1 MPPAH
6 PNLDV
11 NVLVSISKRFI
22 KNVDAKN
29 ILRAKYDWN
38 TPRLCFKGRTTGRSE
53 VNNHVMYEV
62 ILDEVPGVRMTVKQG
77 SIKYL
82 GPLETGVPDTTDPT
96 DVITALEETEDLL
109 EDAIEE
115 EDEQLEVD
123 LTPTDGWTNGE
134 VFVDSRLC
142 GESYQQ
148 SKAKLNL
155 VNSKNATPLDYFLF
169 FLPLD
174 HFHKIINNT
183 NLSARSIDVSWKD
196 ITYHEYMMWIALLT
210 IMTVVKHSD
219 RKAYWKQGSSH
230 FMMNVNF
237 SEYMSYK
244 RFNDIMQMHVFEVHS
259 FEKQQLD
266 PLYQIRSTIEA
277 FNEHMAKCLTPGK
290 YLVIDESMNQWLG
303 TGMPNLKKVPRKPHP
318 IGQEFKTLADHHTF
332 CIVQMDTVSDP
343 RPKEYDDDPGMRK
356 LTATVKRLVKPW
368 FGSGRTVIADSWFG
382 SPDMTT
388 MLSDLG
394 LYSIMQITKRRYWPR
409 GMPITDIVEQVEEAD
424 GSFYTMKKD
433 SGSGKIF
440 TCAYRDKKVKAFISS
455 CGTTRLTGQRTFI
468 GSGGHLVT
476 IQRPAVV
483 GEYESHKSE

>member
-196 ITYHEYMMWIALLT
+196 ITYH
-210 IMTVVKHSD
+210 
-219 RKAYWKQGSSH
+219 
-230 FMMNVNF
+230 
-237 SEYMSYK
+237 
-244 RFNDIMQMHVFEVHS
+244 
-259 FEKQQLD
+259 
-266 PLYQIRSTIEA
+266 
-277 FNEHMAKCLTPGK
+277 
-290 YLVIDESMNQWLG
+290 
-303 TGMPNLKKVPRKPHP
+303 
-318 IGQEFKTLADHHTF
+318 
-332 CIVQMDTVSDP
+332 
-343 RPKEYDDDPGMRK
+343 
-356 LTATVKRLVKPW
+356 
-368 FGSGRTVIADSWFG
+368 
-382 SPDMTT
+382 
-388 MLSDLG
+388 
-394 LYSIMQITKRRYWPR
+394 
-409 GMPITDIVEQVEEAD
+409 
-424 GSFYTMKKD
+424 
-433 SGSGKIF
+433 
-440 TCAYRDKKVKAFISS
+440 
-455 CGTTRLTGQRTFI
+455 
-468 GSGGHLVT
+468 
-476 IQRPAVV
+476 
-483 GEYESHKSE
+483 